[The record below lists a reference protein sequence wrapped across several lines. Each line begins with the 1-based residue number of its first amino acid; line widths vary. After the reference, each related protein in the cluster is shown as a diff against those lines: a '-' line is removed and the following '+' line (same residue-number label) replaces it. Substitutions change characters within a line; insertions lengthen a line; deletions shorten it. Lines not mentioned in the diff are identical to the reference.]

1 MTNHLKIQV
10 VGPDGQALAI
20 NGEGEIGVAI
30 HDHPPTEEKIS
41 GIPFLADFV
50 DSGGSNDMQVVG
62 TAAAPVVY
70 SVNADPDKDI
80 YIKTISVVIADA
92 SATLQKFGNIA
103 ALTNGCRILW
113 QTQDLGE
120 AVLRDDVKT
129 NWDFV
134 KWARGNPSFGDGTG
148 AFRASN
154 VAGTSEGYL
163 FVMDTVAVFGVNY
176 GLRLRK
182 GTNDKMCIVVRDD
195 TTGVDEFT
203 AEVTGRKF

>member
-1 MTNHLKIQV
+1 MLKVQLV
-10 VGPDGQALAI
+10 DASGQSVKVDK
-20 NGEGEIGVAI
+20 EGEIGVTV
-30 HDHPPTEEKIS
+30 HDHPPTLEKIS
-41 GIPFLADFV
+41 GIPFLADFT
-50 DSGGSNDMQVVG
+50 DSAGSNDMQ
-62 TAAAPVVY
+62 TAATLSAPVIY
-70 SVNADPDKDI
+70 SVNADPVMDI

-92 SATLQKFGNIA
+92 SATLQKFGNVA

-113 QTQDLGE
+113 QTSDLGE

-134 KWARGNPSFGDGTG
+134 KWCRGNPSFGDGAG

-154 VAGTSEGYL
+154 VSGTSEGYL
-163 FVMDTVAVFGVNY
+163 FVMDTVSVFGVSY
-176 GLRLRK
+176 GLRLRA
-182 GTNDKMCIVVRDD
+182 GTNDKMCIIVRDD